1 MMLADG
7 DKRKALL
14 MQKKKR
20 DFDYLT
26 TDVLME
32 QQKHLLASIHFK
44 ASSSGIAAQT
54 DFIIVLPNRAI
65 IVVVYHLHLL
75 CIKGGVY
82 VVPIHTF
89 YRYHITTEFATIES
103 KRILAKSKQNLSK

>member
-44 ASSSGIAAQT
+44 ASSSGISVQT

-65 IVVVYHLHLL
+65 IVVVYLNLQSFIA
-75 CIKGGVY
+75 CI
-82 VVPIHTF
+82 
-89 YRYHITTEFATIES
+89 TIFHFL
-103 KRILAKSKQNLSK
+103 RTLV

>member
-1 MMLADG
+1 MVRPTRSTTMMLADG

-44 ASSSGIAAQT
+44 ASSSGIAVQT

-65 IVVVYHLHLL
+65 IVVVYLNLL

-82 VVPIHTF
+82 VAPIQTF
-89 YRYHITTEFATIES
+89 YQYHIRCVSITC
-103 KRILAKSKQNLSK
+103 